1 MKWRERLTAI
11 FGPGLFAGVTCGDWL
26 RTLRAH
32 GCRIAP
38 KHWLNAWSITYGSVS
53 NSLAAR
59 LERWRFADRVAT
71 TEVPPPVII
80 LGHWRSGTTLLHN
93 LLCQGGRF
101 AFPNLFQVMY
111 PHTFLTAEAV
121 QSRLW
126 AYFLPRTRCGLDN
139 VALAWDAPYEDEFAT
154 ATLTGLSPYLT
165 PPFPEGRA
173 RYDRY
178 LTFRDASREE
188 AGAWQQALLGFLR
201 KVTWKYGRPLVLK
214 SPGHTCRIRLL
225 LEMFPEAKFV
235 HIHRHPCE
243 VFRSSMRM
251 MEVMQSMWALQR
263 HDGVDWEARVI
274 RQYREMYDVFFEERG
289 LIPPGQFHE
298 VRFADLEANPVA
310 TVRGIYEGLS
320 LPEFAEVE
328 PALRG
333 YVASLA
339 GYRKNEFP
347 PLAEEVVQRLAR
359 EWGRCFEEWGY
370 EVGEASPAKSLM

>member
-1 MKWRERLTAI
+1 MKWRERLTEI
-11 FGPGLFAGVTCGDWL
+11 FGPGLFAGVTCGDWV

-32 GCRIAP
+32 GGRIAP
-38 KHWLNAWSITYGSVS
+38 RHWLNAWSISYGSVL
-53 NSLAAR
+53 NSMVAR
-59 LERWRFADRVAT
+59 LERWRFSARVAA

-93 LLCQGGRF
+93 LLCQDRRL

-111 PHTFLTAEAV
+111 PHTFLTVEAV

-126 AYFLPRTRCGLDN
+126 AFFLPRTRLGLDN
-139 VALAWDAPYEDEFAT
+139 VRLAWDAPYEDEFAT
-154 ATLTGLSPYLT
+154 AILTGLSPYLS
-165 PPFPEGRA
+165 PAFPAGSE

-178 LTFRDASREE
+178 LTFREASRDEVV
-188 AGAWQQALLGFLR
+188 AWQQALLEFLR
-201 KVTWKYGRPLVLK
+201 KLTWKYGKPLVLK

-263 HDGVDWEARVI
+263 DNGVDWEMRVI

-289 LIPPGQFHE
+289 LIPAGQFHE
-298 VRFADLEANPVA
+298 VRFADLEADPVG
-310 TVRGIYEGLS
+310 TVQGIYEGLS

-333 YVASLA
+333 YVTSLA
-339 GYRKNEFP
+339 GYRKNEFR
-347 PLAEEVVQRLAR
+347 PLAAPVAQRLRR

-370 EVGEASPAKSLM
+370 GL